1 MLKSIC
7 LKADKSF
14 FKVLVLEGLNQSGVQ
29 VSISVK
35 DYLTNLLQFYIFSD
49 HLFLEIS
56 SSGKKRIKT
65 LAEMYLSGHDSTINA
80 RNSLKELGD
89 TSLYISGFF
98 GEYLKRKL
106 ISVNYYIEMGRQAY
120 ETLADFHNQDLFK
133 EMSARFKDLTFV
145 LFYIQKHQS
154 SVPYVMSLMDRYLE
168 TGCSKSAEALN
179 KKGISVPFK
188 HKKYDKSFSH

>member
-1 MLKSIC
+1 MSKPTC
-7 LKADKSF
+7 LKADMNF
-14 FKVLVLEGLNQSGVQ
+14 FKALVLEGLKQSEVQ
-29 VSISVK
+29 VSLSVEN
-35 DYLTNLLQFYIFSD
+35 YLTKLLQFYVFSD
-49 HLFLEIS
+49 HLFQEIS

-65 LAEMYLSGHDSTINA
+65 LAEMYLNSCTSTGNMK
-80 RNSLKELGD
+80 NNLKELGD

-106 ISVNYYIEMGRQAY
+106 VSVDYYIEMGQQAY
-120 ETLADFHNQDLFK
+120 ETLADFHSQELFK

-179 KKGISVPFK
+179 KKGVNVPFK
-188 HKKYDKSFSH
+188 RKKNDGTFSH